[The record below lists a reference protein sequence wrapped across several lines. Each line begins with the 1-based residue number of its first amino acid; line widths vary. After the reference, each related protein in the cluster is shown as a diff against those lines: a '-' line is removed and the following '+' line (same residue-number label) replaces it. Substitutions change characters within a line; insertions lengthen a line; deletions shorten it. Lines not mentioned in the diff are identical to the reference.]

1 MASISAPQ
9 DLDFTKAEKLSI
21 HNYKTRTTSRF
32 RFEDTTP
39 NSNFKIAMP
48 RIEGN
53 NTAYY
58 FELKDEV
65 CVCACWVCKTV
76 WPNELK
82 YAEKRRS
89 DNCHE

>member
-9 DLDFTKAEKLSI
+9 DLDFTKAGKFFI
-21 HNYKTRTTSRF
+21 PNYKKTHTTSRF

-39 NSNFKIAMP
+39 NFKIAMP
-48 RIEGN
+48 RVEGN
-53 NTAYY
+53 NMAYY

-65 CVCACWVCKTV
+65 CVCGCWVCKTV
-76 WPNELK
+76 WPNDLK
-82 YAEKRRS
+82 YAEKGRS